1 MDRKFFEDYCE
12 ERMRGVVML
21 PKKDFVKEHK
31 NIVKILK
38 KGDPKELKKEAREQ
52 QSELTTELRKMKR
65 GHS

>member
-12 ERMRGVVML
+12 ECMRGVVVL

-38 KGDPKELKKEAREQ
+38 KGDPKQLKKEAREQ
-52 QSELTTELRKMKR
+52 QQELTAELRKSKHQR
-65 GHS
+65 